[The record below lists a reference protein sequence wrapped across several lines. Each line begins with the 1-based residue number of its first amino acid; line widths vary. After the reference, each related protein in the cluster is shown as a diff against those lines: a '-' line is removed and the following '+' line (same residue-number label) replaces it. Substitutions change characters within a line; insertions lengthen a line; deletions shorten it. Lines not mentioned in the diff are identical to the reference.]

1 MPQPEKEYIDDESIT
16 FGTDRIHI
24 RRDKSEGKGVYAKE
38 NIKANDLIER
48 FSMMPLHF
56 RTMYQPDMSI
66 MRNVIVKENCPC
78 EECKK
83 HGYSMYLPQGYA
95 TCYRYADDSM
105 ANAEFK
111 YNHEKYYG
119 LVLAKKDINKG
130 EEIITPSDQS
140 YHFRNYVLPQLQLNQ
155 LRDTQNETRS

>member
-1 MPQPEKEYIDDESIT
+1 MPQPEKEYIDDQSIT

-38 NIKANDLIER
+38 DIKVNDLIER

-78 EECKK
+78 EK
-83 HGYSMYLPQGYA
+83 
-95 TCYRYADDSM
+95 
-105 ANAEFK
+105 
-111 YNHEKYYG
+111 
-119 LVLAKKDINKG
+119 
-130 EEIITPSDQS
+130 
-140 YHFRNYVLPQLQLNQ
+140 
-155 LRDTQNETRS
+155 